1 MRRDDAR
8 KLGRDVQEKMRIRAV
23 QSIRRGESPEKVAE
37 ILGVNRV
44 TVYAWLSRFAEGGW
58 SALKRKKAPG
68 RVPSL
73 DSHQMR
79 TLYYVLVDSTPEQE
93 KFPFALWTSRLVG
106 EFIRRRF
113 GVKLSR
119 VTVNRVLARLGF
131 TFQKPIERAVEQDAS
146 LVKKWQKEEYP
157 RILAL
162 AKREGAEIYFGDEA
176 GVRSDAPMGKTW
188 GRRGKTPIVKKT
200 GKRFGLNL
208 VSAISP
214 KGSIRFMVTK
224 GNFGGKEFVE
234 FLRRLVAGTKRKV
247 IFIADGHPAHKS
259 ALVAEYLETVK
270 DKLRI
275 FFLPPYSPELNP
287 DELVWNVMKG
297 ELGRVAHLD
306 QEDLA
311 SHAVG
316 ILRRFQKRPESV
328 RKLFHEKHVRY
339 TLGYVI

>member
-1 MRRDDAR
+1 MRENDAR
-8 KLGRDVQEKMRIRAV
+8 KLGRDVQEQMRIRAV
-23 QSIRRGESPEKVAE
+23 KAIRRGESPEKVAE
-37 ILGVNRV
+37 VLGVNRV
-44 TVYAWLSRFAEGGW
+44 TVYGWLSRFAAGGW
-58 SALKRKKAPG
+58 NGLKKRKAPG
-68 RVPSL
+68 RASTL
-73 DSHQMR
+73 DAHQMR
-79 TLYYVLVDSTPEQE
+79 TLYYVLVDSTPEQM
-93 KFPFALWTSRLVG
+93 KFPFALWTSRLVS

-119 VTVNRVLARLGF
+119 VTVNRILARLGF
-131 TFQKPIERAVEQDAS
+131 SFQKPIERAAEQDAS

-157 RILAL
+157 RIVAL

-188 GRRGKTPIVKKT
+188 GRVGKTPIVRKT

-208 VSAISP
+208 ISAISP
-214 KGSIRFMVTK
+214 RGELRFMVTK

-234 FLRRLVAGTKRKV
+234 FLRRLVAGTKRRV
-247 IFIADGHPAHKS
+247 IFITDGHPAHKS
-259 ALVAEYLETVK
+259 KVVSEYLETVK
-270 DKLRI
+270 DRLRM

-297 ELGRVAHLD
+297 ELGRVAHFDKEELT
-306 QEDLA
+306 

-316 ILRRFQKRPESV
+316 VLRRFQKRPEAV

-339 TLGYVI
+339 TLGM

>member
-1 MRRDDAR
+1 MRKTDAR
-8 KLGRDVQEKMRIRAV
+8 KMDREALAEMRMRAV

-37 ILGVNRV
+37 IFGVNRV
-44 TVYAWLSRFAEGGW
+44 TVYGWLNRFATGGW
-58 SALKRKKAPG
+58 SGLKRRKAPG
-68 RVPSL
+68 REPTL
-73 DSHQMR
+73 DAHQMR
-79 TLYYVLVDSTPEQE
+79 TLYYVLVDSTPEQM
-93 KFPFALWTSRLVG
+93 KFPFALWTSRLVM

-113 GVKLSR
+113 HVKLSR
-119 VTVNRVLARLGF
+119 VTVNRILARLGF
-131 TFQKPIERAVEQDAS
+131 SFQKPIERAAEQDAS
-146 LVKKWQKEEYP
+146 LVRKWQKEEYP

-188 GRRGKTPIVKKT
+188 GRVGKTPIVKKT

-214 KGSIRFMVTK
+214 KGHARFMVTK
-224 GNFGGKEFVE
+224 GNFGGKEFAE
-234 FLRRLVAGTKRKV
+234 FLRRLIAGTKRKV

-270 DKLRI
+270 DRLRM

-297 ELGRVAHLD
+297 ELGRVAHFD
-306 QEDLA
+306 KEDLA

-316 ILRRFQKRPESV
+316 ILRRFQKRPHEV